1 MAIARAPHGAV
12 ALVCGHPGCSEE
24 DGLKVESKRWHVG
37 QRWAAVLLSLAA
49 LLALVAGYRA
59 TLTPVIIVV
68 DGTASSLSTH
78 QPTVGMLL
86 ADLGFSLRPED
97 WVHPDP
103 ALALAPGAEIRIDRA
118 RPVVITVDGRAMTLY
133 AHEEGPADLL
143 AQAGVV
149 LGPQDRVA
157 LQEPAAT
164 DPLGTRFRIVVDRAK
179 TVLLEQGGVRTSL
192 SSHAMTVGEA
202 VLEAGVKLYRADRI
216 SPDPAT
222 PLTSGMHISLD
233 RSVPVSIQVDGHV
246 LRTRTHRTRVG
257 EVLADLGV
265 TINGQDYTLPALDAP
280 LDEGSETGTTI
291 QVYRISEAVIV
302 EQSPVPFE
310 SEWQPDPDS
319 EIDTQSLLQEGEPGV
334 LERRIRLRYENGQ
347 VVERRVEGESLILA
361 PKNRVMGYGTKII
374 IRTLQTEAGPVDYW
388 RVVRM
393 LATSYS
399 ASTAG
404 VSASSSYYG
413 RTATGGQMGDGI
425 VAVDPNVISL
435 RSQVY
440 VPGYGIGYAGDTGGA
455 IKGKRID
462 LGYSDGNLKLWHR
475 WVDVYLLTPVPARIN
490 YTGP

>member
-1 MAIARAPHGAV
+1 M
-12 ALVCGHPGCSEE
+12 
-24 DGLKVESKRWHVG
+24 G

-49 LLALVAGYRA
+49 LVVLVAGYRA
-59 TLTPVIIVV
+59 TLTSVTLIV
-68 DGTASSLSTH
+68 DGTTSSLLTH
-78 QPTVGMLL
+78 QPTVGTLL
-86 ADLGFSLRPED
+86 ADLGISLRPED

-103 ALALAPGAEIRIDRA
+103 ALALVAGTEIRIDRA
-118 RPVVITVDGRAMTLY
+118 RPAVITVDGRAITLY
-133 AHEEGPADLL
+133 AHEEGSADLL
-143 AQAGVV
+143 AEAGVV
-149 LGPQDRVA
+149 LGPQDRVT
-157 LQEPAAT
+157 LQEPTVT
-164 DPLGTRFRIVVDRAK
+164 DPLDTRFRIVVDRAK

-192 SSHAMTVGEA
+192 SSHASTVGEA
-202 VLEAGVKLYRADRI
+202 VLEAGIKLYRADRI

-246 LRTRTHRTRVG
+246 LRTRTHRSRVG
-257 EVLADLGV
+257 DVLADLGV

-280 LDEGSETGTTI
+280 LDESSDTGTMI
-291 QVYRISEAVIV
+291 QIYRVSEAVIV

-319 EIDTQSLLQEGEPGV
+319 EIDTQGLLQEGEPGV

-361 PKNRVMGYGTKII
+361 PKNRVMGYGTKIV
-374 IRTLQTEAGPVDYW
+374 IRTLQTEVGPVDYW

-404 VSASSSYYG
+404 VSASSLYYG

-455 IKGKRID
+455 IRGKRID
-462 LGYSDGNLKLWHR
+462 LGYSDANLKLWHR